1 MLESEAARARVVCIG
16 TLSSNVD
23 RYWTPVRQHDPGP
36 QEVHH
41 HIRRS
46 LTQNL
51 VSKRPAS
58 GKKNL
63 VVSWTWLWPT
73 PMSHPNWKWTWCKFS
88 PPSSLDGQLWVE
100 LWPWIHVE
108 LESKLARL
116 TKLVRKLQ
124 RMSSKQEKT
133 SSQSPYILSPT
144 QYSLPYP
151 WQCELTTSLPKPTLI
166 LDKGAGQGRVVS
178 SPYTDLLRW
187 GREA

>member
-1 MLESEAARARVVCIG
+1 MLESEAAGARVVSIG
-16 TLSSNVD
+16 PLSSNVD
-23 RYWTPVRQHDPGP
+23 RYWTPVQQHDPGP

-51 VSKRPAS
+51 VTKRPAS

-63 VVSWTWLWPT
+63 VISWTWLWPT

-88 PPSSLDGQLWVE
+88 PLKFGWATLSRTVTVDPC
-100 LWPWIHVE
+100 
-108 LESKLARL
+108 R
-116 TKLVRKLQ
+116 TRKQ
-124 RMSSKQEKT
+124 TCQTYKT
-133 SSQSPYILSPT
+133 ST
-144 QYSLPYP
+144 QATKNEQQTGKDFITITVHSFTNTIQFTTSL
-151 WQCELTTSLPKPTLI
+151 QCELTTSLPKPTLI
-166 LDKGAGQGRVVS
+166 LDKGAGQGRAVS